1 MRGVKVFI
9 DRVDVKEMVEL
20 VPVLNQ
26 ENSLVATIVN
36 VDEFLLCAS
45 NDTAMAWAKALI
57 ASRFNGEVSFE
68 TIK

>member
-1 MRGVKVFI
+1 
-9 DRVDVKEMVEL
+9 MVEL
-20 VPVLNQ
+20 VPELNQ
-26 ENSLVATIVN
+26 EHNLVAAIVN

-57 ASRFNGEVSFE
+57 TTRFDGEVSFE

>member
-1 MRGVKVFI
+1 M
-9 DRVDVKEMVEL
+9 KEMVEL

>member
-1 MRGVKVFI
+1 MKGVKVFI
-9 DRVDVKEMVEL
+9 DRVDVQEMVEL
-20 VPVLNQ
+20 VPELNQ
-26 ENSLVATIVN
+26 EHNLVAAIVN

-57 ASRFNGEVSFE
+57 TTRFDGEVSFE